1 MAQFKKKFDFNS
13 RSTESK
19 RIIVKYPERIP
30 IIVERNPNSNN
41 VPEIDKQKFLVPND
55 LNVGQFLYII
65 RKRLQ
70 LKPEQ
75 AIFAFV
81 KNSLPSTSSSVSEIY
96 DKDKDE
102 DGFLYFIYSGENTFG
117 I

>member
-1 MAQFKKKFDFNS
+1 MAEFKKKFDVNS
-13 RSTESK
+13 RSTESR
-19 RIIVKYPERIP
+19 RILEKYPERIP
-30 IIVERNPNSNN
+30 IIVERNTNSIN
-41 VPEIDKQKFLVPND
+41 VPQIDKQKYLVPND
-55 LNVGQFLYII
+55 LTVGQFLYII

-81 KNSLPSTSSSVSEIY
+81 NNSLPSTSSLVSEIY
-96 DKDKDE
+96 EQHKDE